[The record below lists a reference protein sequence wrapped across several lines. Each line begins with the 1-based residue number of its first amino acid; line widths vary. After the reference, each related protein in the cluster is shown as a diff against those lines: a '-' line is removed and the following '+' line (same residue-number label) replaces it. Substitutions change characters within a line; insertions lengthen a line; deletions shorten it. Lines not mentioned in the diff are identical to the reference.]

1 MKGSKEKMRVSKEI
15 EIAEKKYVVREL
27 TLREIINYFQALT
40 NEAEKGKEKDET
52 TTDTLAYFK
61 GEIQTLLTLAL
72 EGDHKVEDFLDYT
85 PSAIESLYEGFKDVN
100 KVFFDTAAK
109 VGIDNILTEVSS
121 MIRTEFSNLLVSS
134 SNAAIKKSLTMDS
147 PTS

>member
-1 MKGSKEKMRVSKEI
+1 MRVRKEI
-15 EIAEKKYVVREL
+15 EIAEKEYVVREL
-27 TLREIINYFQALT
+27 TLREIIDYFQELT
-40 NEAEKGKEKDET
+40 NESNKGEEES

-72 EGDHKVEDFLDYT
+72 EGDHKVEDFLEFT
-85 PSAIESLYEGFKDVN
+85 PSAIQSLYEGFKDVN

-121 MIRTEFSNLLVSS
+121 MIRTEFSNLLVNS
-134 SNAAIKKSLTMDS
+134 SNAAIKKSLIMDS